1 MKIILS
7 FIVIVL
13 VIGIGLFYISHK
25 KKYQNKTKTETK
37 KIQSLEGYDQ
47 KFFERAKVSAFNSEK
62 VMGLGIEYRLEDV
75 FNDLYV
81 KFRNCFGSKIDD
93 YYYDYEY
100 EYVRDDIKG
109 YAEAYKKYVAELSDG
124 QTDRITHELMPQFNK
139 IYDTLF
145 VREDYDR
152 EEKEDLLDSLVD
164 LLDEI
169 IYILEPYIEEEHE

>member
-47 KFFERAKVSAFNSEK
+47 KFFEKVDVKAFNSEK
-62 VMGLGIEYRLEDV
+62 VMGLGIEYSLEDV

-93 YYYDYEY
+93 YYYDYE
-100 EYVRDDIKG
+100 
-109 YAEAYKKYVAELSDG
+109 
-124 QTDRITHELMPQFNK
+124 
-139 IYDTLF
+139 
-145 VREDYDR
+145 
-152 EEKEDLLDSLVD
+152 
-164 LLDEI
+164 
-169 IYILEPYIEEEHE
+169 